1 MFIGPFCSVRFCL
14 GIVGRDHYGVFPLR
28 GKLRNVRELTV
39 PWSTA
44 NPLTIS
50 QECYG
55 LLTMVGIGYAKLWFT
70 YYSWGY
76 ISDYISISNGFHE
89 KSGLTF
95 LPSHFFD
102 SISKFQRAWGHPC
115 HDWFSRH
122 WFTMK
127 FYPQKNSLVNYNT
140 TMGNHNF

>member
-55 LLTMVGIGYAKLWFT
+55 LLTMVGLALDML
-70 YYSWGY
+70 YY
-76 ISDYISISNGFHE
+76 
-89 KSGLTF
+89 GL
-95 LPSHFFD
+95 L
-102 SISKFQRAWGHPC
+102 
-115 HDWFSRH
+115 
-122 WFTMK
+122 TM
-127 FYPQKNSLVNYNT
+127 V
-140 TMGNHNF
+140 GDVH